1 MCEKHGSS
9 AFACLWAMLPLSL
22 LLSGCTQ
29 EAGLPSEQAGEPS
42 LASAAGAEVKT
53 RLPDAFRPDPENPHY
68 LFDVTEHS
76 VDELLALL
84 TRVDEL
90 IETPPGGPEDL
101 DIVLILHGPDI
112 KLFTRQTYA
121 QNKSLVDLAGKL
133 DAANI
138 VDLKV
143 CETVMPEVGVA
154 REDLPAFME
163 TVPYAPDEMS
173 RLMQLGYIEL

>member
-1 MCEKHGSS
+1 MYGKHGSPT
-9 AFACLWAMLPLSL
+9 FACLWAMLPLIL
-22 LLSGCTQ
+22 LLSGCPQ
-29 EAGLPSEQAGEPS
+29 EADLPSDQAGAPS
-42 LASAAGAEVKT
+42 LPSATGAEVKT
-53 RLPDAFRPDPENPHY
+53 RLPDAFHPDPENPHY

-76 VDELLALL
+76 IDELLALL

-90 IETPPGGPEDL
+90 IETPPGGPENL

-112 KLFTRQTYA
+112 KMFTRQTYA

-154 REDLPAFME
+154 REDLPAFIE
-163 TVPYAPDEMS
+163 TVPYAPAEKS